1 MPSADT
7 PESPFRRLGERARF
21 DGGFF
26 QLVTATFVGPNGFT
40 FERELIRHPGAV
52 CVVALEGDRRSV
64 LMIRQFRGAVGAG
77 LLELP
82 AGKRDVPDEDPALC
96 ASRELAEE
104 IGREASSMKEIARF
118 YNSPGISDEETI
130 CYLAQGLSEVPREA
144 HGVEE
149 EHLVVERV
157 SLADIEEL
165 MATGDLVDAKSIIGL
180 SAARRALGWVTR
192 APGVAPTPIGAASG
206 ASHRLEATS
215 MKPDEAPARTDVE
228 AAGGGP

>member
-1 MPSADT
+1 MPSADP
-7 PESPFRRLGERARF
+7 PEGVFRRLGERSRF
-21 DGGFF
+21 EGGFF
-26 QLVTATFVGPNGFT
+26 EVVTATFVGPDGFT
-40 FERELIRHPGAV
+40 FEREVIRHPGAV

-64 LMIRQFRGAVGAG
+64 LMVRQYRGAVDSP

-104 IGREASSMKEIARF
+104 IGREASSMKEVARF

-130 CYLAQGLSEVPREA
+130 CYLAEGLRVVPREA

-149 EHLVVERV
+149 EHLVVERI
-157 SLADIEEL
+157 SLADVEEL

-180 SAARRALGWVTR
+180 LAARRAVGWVTR
-192 APGVAPTPIGAASG
+192 SPGIAPTPIGGAHAAG
-206 ASHRLEATS
+206 HVRAATAA
-215 MKPDEAPARTDVE
+215 PPEAPPVSTDLE
-228 AAGGGP
+228 AGGGGQ